1 MDEDLTI
8 INSNTR
14 KEKIK
19 NFLVTN
25 KKIISYFL
33 TFILILIFIFFGYQ
47 SYSKSKIKNISDEY
61 NSAIIEYSQSNKDKT
76 KNILVNIV
84 NKNNIWQIGK
94 YIGNDEFLNKGIA
107 KQMTINFINFFQI
120 NFPEN
125 KEIYSITKS
134 SNKIN
139 IIVNQKI
146 GFEIDSKINSEF
158 VLMKKIL

>member
-76 KNILVNIV
+76 KNACKWDL
-84 NKNNIWQIGK
+84 
-94 YIGNDEFLNKGIA
+94 
-107 KQMTINFINFFQI
+107 
-120 NFPEN
+120 
-125 KEIYSITKS
+125 
-134 SNKIN
+134 
-139 IIVNQKI
+139 
-146 GFEIDSKINSEF
+146 
-158 VLMKKIL
+158 